1 MVTLHKY
8 KNLAFSIALFALLPA
23 FSYAA
28 DFNIY
33 PQAGTF
39 GSKQEFEINL
49 KIDSAGETVNAAQ
62 AKLKFSPNIIEV
74 KSISKDGSIFN
85 FWLQEPKLSNTDGTI
100 EFIGG
105 TPSGFSGSSLQVL
118 KIIFTAKG
126 VGQSDISFVDASITA
141 ADGSGT
147 NVLSKSNGANL
158 VISSVSSVP
167 KPESAPILTP
177 APIIRKPTQ
186 AAGLPATPEVSIS
199 LYPNSANWYN
209 FVSQFTPS
217 WKLPSDISGLNTAL
231 NTNPNFTVPPVSEGL
246 FESETFPAIT
256 KDGIYYFHI
265 RFQNNK
271 GWGPTAHYRI
281 AVDSQPPVPFKI
293 DVKTGL
299 ASDDPS
305 PKLSFNV
312 ADSLSGIDR
321 YEVVINSGKPIVIN
335 NPEYSFLPSP
345 PGQYTARV
353 RAYDKA
359 GNSVEDRIQIEIL
372 PIEMPSVGF
381 ITKKMVLGSDILF
394 DVKGSAIPDTSVIIT
409 IEDDDQLLVLQTESR
424 VDVRGEWEFRLDR
437 ELRRGDYF
445 VTVKAK
451 DSRGALSLPTDP
463 IKISYAEKAVI
474 SFFGLDITLS
484 GLIIILVI
492 ASMAAAVWFYR
503 EALLHLARSQR
514 ESVIISRDLRNAFN
528 IIKEDLDKIAV
539 IVKKDASVDA
549 KALELDVVSKK
560 IKGTLN
566 KIEEYSSKDIEK
578 LR

>member
-1 MVTLHKY
+1 MIILNKY
-8 KNLAFSIALFALLPA
+8 RHLAFSITLFAFLPA
-23 FSYAA
+23 LSYAA

-39 GSKQEFEINL
+39 GAKQEFEVSI
-49 KIDSAGETVNAAQ
+49 KIDSAGETINAAQ
-62 AKLKFSPNIIEV
+62 AKLKFSPNIMEI

-126 VGQSDISFVDASITA
+126 IGQSDISFIDASITA

-147 NVLSKSNGANL
+147 NILSKSNGANL

-167 KPESAPILTP
+167 KPESAPIATP
-177 APIIRKPTQ
+177 TPITRKPTQ
-186 AAGLPATPEVSIS
+186 ATGLPATPDVSIS
-199 LYPNSANWYN
+199 LYPNPANWYN

-321 YEVVINSGKPIVIN
+321 YEVVINSGKPIIIN
-335 NPEYSFLPSP
+335 DSEYSFLPSP
-345 PGQYTARV
+345 PGQYVTRV

-359 GNSVEDRIQIEIL
+359 GNSVEDRVQIEIL
-372 PIEMPSVGF
+372 PIEMPSVSF
-381 ITKKMVLGSDILF
+381 VTKKIVLGSDMLF
-394 DVKGSAIPDTSVIIT
+394 NIKGSAIPNASVVIT
-409 IEDDDQLLVLQTESR
+409 IEDDNQSLVLQTESN

-437 ELRRGDYF
+437 ELRRGDYS
-445 VTVKAK
+445 VTVRAK

-463 IKISYAEKAVI
+463 IQISYAEKAVI

-484 GLIIILVI
+484 GLLIIFMIGGIL
-492 ASMAAAVWFYR
+492 AAGWFYR
-503 EALLHLARSQR
+503 ETFMHFAKSQR
-514 ESVIISRDLRNAFN
+514 ESVIINRDLKNTF
-528 IIKEDLDKIAV
+528 DAV
-539 IVKKDASVDA
+539 R
-549 KALELDVVSKK
+549 
-560 IKGTLN
+560 KGLN
-566 KIEEYSSKDIEK
+566 KIADIIKKDVPIEVRELEFNAISKKVENTLDKTEEYLSKDIEK
-578 LR
+578 LE